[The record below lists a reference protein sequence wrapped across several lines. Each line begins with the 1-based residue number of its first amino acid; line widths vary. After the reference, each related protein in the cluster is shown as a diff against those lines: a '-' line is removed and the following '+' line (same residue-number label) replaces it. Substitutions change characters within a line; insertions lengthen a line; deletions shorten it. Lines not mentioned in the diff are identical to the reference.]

1 MLVLMNPALF
11 APPCANV
18 EDMNVADNKTV
29 FQLSEAGLS
38 SSSAKANV
46 VH

>member
-1 MLVLMNPALF
+1 MLVLMNPDLY
-11 APPCANV
+11 APLCANI
-18 EDMNVADNKTV
+18 EDMNKADNKTV

-38 SSSAKANV
+38 SSSAKTKV

>member
-1 MLVLMNPALF
+1 MLELMNPALY
-11 APPCANV
+11 APSCANV
-18 EDMNVADNKTV
+18 EAMNKADNKTV

-46 VH
+46 AQ